1 MPARSDR
8 LDASLMLA
16 SRFGL
21 GEVRRERFIATREA
35 MRRELSDESGD
46 LLWRYSGMR
55 DCEGTFISCAFWMVE
70 AYGLLG
76 ETEEAN
82 RLFTSLLA
90 RVQNDVGLMPE
101 MWDPQQEQGL
111 GNTPQGLSHL
121 ALVHA
126 ALALDGE

>member
-1 MPARSDR
+1 
-8 LDASLMLA
+8 MLA

-21 GEVRRERFIATREA
+21 AEARRARFISTREA
-35 MRRELSDESGD
+35 IRRELSDDSGD

-76 ETEEAN
+76 DTEEAE
-82 RLFTSLLA
+82 RLFNSVLK

-101 MWDPQQEQGL
+101 MWDPYTNQGL

-126 ALALDGE
+126 AFAVDGD